1 MALRDKIVGF
11 ALKHLVEG
19 PAQKQSLGELAAA
32 MEKSAQT
39 VEARLASKQD
49 SERNRNVLRH
59 IIGIERWGQK
69 RLRVALGE
77 TLVIDEYDGYQPAL
91 GTPWA
96 TLRSEFQSTRQATLA
111 LIREMEQAGV
121 QHSARVH
128 HNDLG
133 EVSPHGWLRYLDSHA
148 TRETMKM
155 FR

>member
-11 ALKHLVEG
+11 IAKNLVEG
-19 PAQKQSLGELAAA
+19 PAQKQSLAELAAG
-32 MEKSAQT
+32 MERSSRT
-39 VEARLASKQD
+39 VEERVSGKQD
-49 SERNRNVLRH
+49 SEWNRNTLRH

-77 TLVIDEYDGYQPAL
+77 PLVVDEYDGYQPAP
-91 GTPWA
+91 GTPLA
-96 TLRSEFQSTRQATLA
+96 TLREEFQSTRQATLA

-121 QHSARVH
+121 KPTARVY

-133 EVSPHGWLRYLDSHA
+133 EISPHGWLRYLDSHA
-148 TRETMKM
+148 TRETRKM